1 MTSFAP
7 SGRRDSLATMAD
19 ESLVYDLNPHLTGRK
34 SARYACPHGLCD
46 GSGYVLDE
54 ELNAARPC
62 ACREQRIAN
71 ARARSL
77 LSDIPPRYQDLAL
90 DREPVRSILTSLG
103 DDSYR
108 VRDYCRKIHEKLDAG
123 EGLSFVGSRGTGK
136 TSLAMVISI
145 EALRARRTIGVYT
158 APQLMNQI
166 RLSFSDDSSLD
177 YHKLME
183 SLRRVDL
190 LHLEDLAVARPTD
203 FVLETFYTIVND
215 RYQDNRSIVFTA
227 DVNQPNELGRHIG
240 DRTWSRLMEMCGDPV
255 PMYGDDQRIARAPV
269 A

>member
-1 MTSFAP
+1 
-7 SGRRDSLATMAD
+7 MAD
-19 ESLVYDLNPHLTGRK
+19 EPRVYDLNPHLSGRK

-90 DREPVRSILTSLG
+90 DREPVRSILGSLG
-103 DDSYR
+103 DDAYR
-108 VRDYCRKIHEKLDAG
+108 VRDYCRNIHKKLDSG
-123 EGLSFVGSRGTGK
+123 EGLSFIGNRGTGK
-136 TSLAMVISI
+136 TSLAMVVSI
-145 EALRARRTIGVYT
+145 EALRASRTVAVYN
-158 APQLMNQI
+158 APQLMSQI
-166 RLSFSDDSSLD
+166 RLSFSDESSLN

-183 SLRRVDL
+183 ALRRVDL
-190 LHLEDLAVARPTD
+190 LHLEDLAVARPTE

-215 RYQDNRSIVFTA
+215 RYQDGRSILFTA
-227 DVNQPNELGRHIG
+227 DVDQPNELGAHVGPRIA
-240 DRTWSRLMEMCGDPV
+240 SRLVEMCGDPV
-255 PMYGDDQRIARAPV
+255 PMFGDDYRLTTGLELASEQ
-269 A
+269 